1 MKNEKAYA
9 PATANVVNFG
19 KDDIV
24 RTSDLPGIVLPDID
38 LSQVTNITGIKA
50 LGGINAIEPETPEE

>member
-1 MKNEKAYA
+1 M
-9 PATANVVNFG
+9 PAKISMVNFG

-24 RTSDLPGIVLPDID
+24 RTSDLPGIVLPDIE